1 MIATALD
8 EISSGAETALDMLA
22 RHAKRQRS
30 IEHDACVDAK
40 AVYDGITAD
49 CPKSPADKPL
59 FLHALAMREYLEAG
73 WVDRLWWLDTL
84 AMLADGMTKGSI
96 DREAIIMVCQK
107 GLWNILG
114 AAPQCKR
121 LRDAGEHQ

>member
-1 MIATALD
+1 M
-8 EISSGAETALDMLA
+8 
-22 RHAKRQRS
+22 
-30 IEHDACVDAK
+30 
-40 AVYDGITAD
+40 
-49 CPKSPADKPL
+49 

-73 WVDRLWWLDTL
+73 WVGRLWWIDTL

-107 GLWNILG
+107 GLWKILG